1 MPGRSQACLKT
12 GAFPGRGRVWQ
23 PLLEG
28 VWRERAL
35 EAVRAIAQALHAGC
49 PAAAHQD
56 AAVDP
61 SLAGGA
67 AGLALFFAYLAQSRA
82 AAEDE
87 AAARHWL
94 EQAIA
99 TVSEVEVPAS
109 LYSGLTGVA
118 WVAAHLGQRFP
129 ALDTKAIQAE
139 IDEVLLEHLS
149 QSPWPGSYDLID
161 GLVGFGVYALERGQQ
176 AATAVACLERV
187 IDHLAEMAERRP
199 DGIAWASS
207 SEWLPPEVRDTW
219 PARCYNL
226 GLAHGIPGVIALL
239 GRACAAGV
247 ASDKAR
253 PLLDGATR
261 WLMVRRAMVGTDGF
275 PYRIEAGLPA
285 EPARLAWCYG
295 DPGVAAALLLAG
307 RSVGESFWERAA
319 LAVARR
325 AAERP
330 PEEAEVVDAGLCHGA
345 AGLGHLFN
353 RLFQATGEPRLRE
366 AAQFWFQRTLEMRQ
380 PDRGIAGFAAWRG
393 GREHSPGWIEDPGL
407 LTGAAGIALA
417 LLAAVTPIE
426 PAWDRVLLVS
436 IPPSPTVSRRE
447 C

>member
-1 MPGRSQACLKT
+1 VKG
-12 GAFPGRGRVWQ
+12 GAFTRQGGEWP

-28 VWRERAL
+28 IWRERAL
-35 EAVRAIAQALHAGC
+35 EAVHAIAHALHAGR

-61 SLAGGA
+61 SLGGGA
-67 AGLALFFAYLAQSRA
+67 AGLALLFAYLAEVRA
-82 AAEDE
+82 IAEDE

-94 EQAIA
+94 GQALRA
-99 TVSEVEVPAS
+99 VSEVEVPAS
-109 LYSGLTGVA
+109 LYGGLTGVA
-118 WVAAHLGQRFP
+118 WVAAHLGERFP
-129 ALDTKAIQAE
+129 ELATLAIQDE

-149 QSPWPGSYDLID
+149 RSPWPDTYDLIS
-161 GLVGFGVYALERGQQ
+161 GLVGFGVYALERGPQ

-187 IDHLAEMAERRP
+187 IDRLAETAERRP
-199 DGIAWASS
+199 EGIAWESR
-207 SEWLPPEVRDTW
+207 SEWLPPDVREERPPRYYD
-219 PARCYNL
+219 L

-239 GRACAAGV
+239 GSACAAGV
-247 ASDKAR
+247 ATDKAR
-253 PLLDGATR
+253 PLLDGAAR

-275 PYRIEAGLPA
+275 PYHVAPGSPS

-295 DPGVAAALLLAG
+295 DPGVAAALLLAA
-307 RSVGESFWERAA
+307 RCVGEPSWERAA

-330 PEEAEVVDAGLCHGA
+330 PDEAGVVDASLCHGA

-353 RLFQATGEPRLRE
+353 RMYQATGEPRLRK
-366 AAQFWFQRTLEMRQ
+366 AAQFWFQRTLEMRH
-380 PDRGIAGFAAWRG
+380 PDRGIAGFAAWGG
-393 GREHSPGWIEDPGL
+393 GRKDSPDWTDDPGL

-436 IPPSPTVSRRE
+436 IPPLPTAPKPER
-447 C
+447 